1 MPSLGAQRG
10 CATASWCISAF
21 GLRWFVILGITQ
33 DSSSAMSLPPY
44 DPSNETEI
52 AYWNGA
58 GGRNWVNR
66 QEGQDTIL
74 APILRAAIE
83 RAAVRPGER
92 VVDVG
97 CGTGATS
104 IELGERVGLSG
115 YVLGVDV
122 SEPMLARA
130 AERLPTD
137 VPVEF
142 VRADATTY
150 RFESAAFDLLFS
162 RFGVMFF
169 AELAFCQS
177 AHRAEAKRTP
187 RLRLLA
193 QVR

>member
-1 MPSLGAQRG
+1 
-10 CATASWCISAF
+10 
-21 GLRWFVILGITQ
+21 
-33 DSSSAMSLPPY
+33 MSLPPY

-58 GGRNWVNR
+58 GGRNWVHR

-83 RAAVRPGER
+83 RAAVREGER

-115 YVLGVDV
+115 HVLGVDV

-142 VRADATTY
+142 MRADATTY
-150 RFESAAFDLLFS
+150 RFKPAAFDLMFS

-169 AELAFCQS
+169 AEPARAFTNLRTALRPGGRLAFG
-177 AHRAEAKRTP
+177 
-187 RLRLLA
+187 LLA
-193 QVR
+193 